1 MARIIEPHRL
11 KAERQTIFKRFSV
24 EKEMIGALG
33 LALATPGGDQLLFT
47 IFVMFVAA
55 KLAAEIF
62 ERLKQPAVA
71 GEILAGVVIGPSV
84 LGWVAPSELT
94 GALSEIGVIFL
105 LFLVGLGTKPADI
118 FRVGWRAL
126 LVAILGVVLPF
137 IAGYL
142 IMLAWGETHIE
153 AIFVGAAL
161 VATSVGI
168 TARVLGQMGLLG
180 LEVSRI
186 ILGAAVIDDILGL
199 LILAV
204 VSSLAKEG
212 GVNYVQIG
220 TTAAL
225 AVGFTLLVILV
236 GARAVSRIR
245 RRVEKLKVGQSYL
258 IFGLSLCLGLALV
271 ASYIGVAAIIGAF
284 LAGMAL
290 SESAEGTDM
299 PHQAE
304 AVTEFL
310 LPFFLTNIGMQLK
323 LDALLNRSTIIL
335 ALVVTILAV
344 VSKLIGC
351 GLAALPLGK
360 KKAAQI
366 GMGMVPRG
374 EVGVV
379 VAQIGLSLNAVDA
392 AAYGVVLFM
401 AVATTLIAPPFLVKL
416 FRGETRVDEDP
427 RVPITQ
433 IS

>member
-1 MARIIEPHRL
+1 M
-11 KAERQTIFKRFSV
+11 TNSF
-24 EKEMIGALG
+24 G
-33 LALATPGGDQLLFT
+33 LAFAATGGEQLLFT

-71 GEILAGVVIGPSV
+71 GEILAGVVIGPSI
-84 LGWVAPSELT
+84 LGWVTPSELT

-105 LFLVGLGTKPADI
+105 LFLVGLETKPADI

-126 LVAILGVVLPF
+126 LVAILGVIVPF
-137 IAGYL
+137 ITGYL
-142 IMLAWGETHIE
+142 IMLVWGETQIE

-168 TARVLGQMGLLG
+168 TARVLGQMGLLN
-180 LEVSRI
+180 LDVSRI

-204 VSSLAKEG
+204 VSSMAKDG
-212 GVNYVQIG
+212 GVNYIQIG

-225 AVGFTLLVILV
+225 AVGFTLLVIMV
-236 GARAVSRIR
+236 GARAVNRIR
-245 RRVEKLKVGQSYL
+245 TRVEKLKVGQSYL

-323 LDALLNRSTIIL
+323 LDALLNRNTIIL
-335 ALVVTILAV
+335 ALAVTILAV
-344 VSKLIGC
+344 LSKLIGC

-379 VAQIGLSLNAVDA
+379 VAQIGLSLNAVDD

-401 AVATTLIAPPFLVKL
+401 AVATTLIAPPFLVRL
-416 FRGETRVDEDP
+416 FRDEMRVDEEP
-427 RVPITQ
+427 RVPVTQ

>member
-1 MARIIEPHRL
+1 
-11 KAERQTIFKRFSV
+11 
-24 EKEMIGALG
+24 
-33 LALATPGGDQLLFT
+33 
-47 IFVMFVAA
+47 MFVAA

-105 LFLVGLGTKPADI
+105 LFLVGLETKPADI

-126 LVAILGVVLPF
+126 LVAVLGVILPF
-137 IAGYL
+137 TAGYL

-186 ILGAAVIDDILGL
+186 ILAAAVIDDILGL

-212 GVNYVQIG
+212 GVNYVLIG

-236 GARAVSRIR
+236 GARAVSHIR
-245 RRVEKLKVGQSYL
+245 TRVENLKVGQSYL

-310 LPFFLTNIGMQLK
+310 LPFFLTNIGIQLK
-323 LDALLNRSTIIL
+323 LDALLNLSTITL
-335 ALVVTILAV
+335 ALAVTILAV
-344 VSKLIGC
+344 ISKLIGC

-374 EVGVV
+374 EVGIV
-379 VAQIGLSLNAVDA
+379 VAQIGLGLNAVDA

-416 FRGETRVDEDP
+416 FRGETRVDEEP
-427 RVPITQ
+427 RVPVTQ

>member
-1 MARIIEPHRL
+1 
-11 KAERQTIFKRFSV
+11 
-24 EKEMIGALG
+24 MINQFG
-33 LALATPGGDQLLFT
+33 LVFAPSGEGHLLFT
-47 IFVMFVAA
+47 IFIMFVAA

-62 ERLKQPAVA
+62 IRLKQPAVA
-71 GEILAGVVIGPSV
+71 GEIIAGVIIGPSA
-84 LGWVAPSELT
+84 LGWVAPGELT
-94 GALSEIGVIFL
+94 NALSEIGVILL
-105 LFLVGLGTKPADI
+105 LFLVGMETKPADI

-126 LVAILGVVLPF
+126 LVAILGVIVPF
-137 IAGYL
+137 IFGYL
-142 IMLAWGETHIE
+142 IMLAWGQTQIE
-153 AIFVGAAL
+153 AIFVGAAM

-168 TARVLGQMGLLG
+168 TARVLGQMGLLN

-204 VSSLAKEG
+204 VSGIAKEG

-225 AVGFTLLVILV
+225 AIGFTLLVMMV
-236 GARAVSRIR
+236 GARAVSRIQT
-245 RRVEKLKVGQSYL
+245 RVESLKVGQSYL
-258 IFGLSLCLGLALV
+258 VFGLALCLGLALV

-284 LAGMAL
+284 LAGMAM
-290 SESAEGTDM
+290 SESAEGTDI
-299 PHQAE
+299 PQQAE

-323 LDALLNRSTIIL
+323 LDALLTRNTIIL
-335 ALVVTILAV
+335 ALIVTVLAV
-344 VSKLIGC
+344 LAKLIGC
-351 GLAALPLGK
+351 GAAAWPMGK

-379 VAQIGLSLNAVDA
+379 VAQIGLKLNAVDA
-392 AAYGVVLFM
+392 STYGIVLFM
-401 AVATTLIAPPFLVKL
+401 AVATTLIAPPFLVRL
-416 FRGETRVDEDP
+416 FKDETPVDQEP
-427 RVPITQ
+427 EFPITQ

>member
-1 MARIIEPHRL
+1 MIDSLASTGG
-11 KAERQTIFKRFSV
+11 ER
-24 EKEMIGALG
+24 
-33 LALATPGGDQLLFT
+33 LLFT

-105 LFLVGLGTKPADI
+105 LFLVGLETKPADI

-126 LVAILGVVLPF
+126 LVAVLGVILPF

-186 ILGAAVIDDILGL
+186 ILAAAVIDDILGL

-212 GVNYVQIG
+212 GVNYVLIG

-236 GARAVSRIR
+236 GARAVNRIR
-245 RRVEKLKVGQSYL
+245 TRVEKMKVGQSYL

-323 LDALLNRSTIIL
+323 LDALLNLNTITL
-335 ALVVTILAV
+335 ALAVTILAV
-344 VSKLIGC
+344 LSKLIGC
-351 GLAALPLGK
+351 GLAAWPLGK

-374 EVGVV
+374 EVGIV

-416 FRGETRVDEDP
+416 FRGETRVDEEP

>member
-1 MARIIEPHRL
+1 
-11 KAERQTIFKRFSV
+11 
-24 EKEMIGALG
+24 
-33 LALATPGGDQLLFT
+33 LAAAGGEQLLFT

-55 KLAAEIF
+55 KLAAEVF
-62 ERLKQPAVA
+62 ERLKQPAEA
-71 GEILAGVVIGPSV
+71 GEILAGVVIGPGL

-94 GALSEIGVIFL
+94 EALSEIGVIFL
-105 LFLVGLGTKPADI
+105 LFLVGLETKPADI

-126 LVAILGVVLPF
+126 LVAILGVIVPF
-137 IAGYL
+137 IFGYL
-142 IMLAWGETHIE
+142 IMLVWGETQIE
-153 AIFVGAAL
+153 AIFVGAAM
-161 VATSVGI
+161 VATSVGV

-204 VSSLAKEG
+204 VSSLAREG
-212 GVNYVQIG
+212 GVSYAQIG

-225 AVGFTLLVILV
+225 AIGFTLLVLLV
-236 GARAVSRIR
+236 GVRAVSRIST
-245 RRVEKLKVGQSYL
+245 RVEALRIGQSYL

-310 LPFFLTNIGMQLK
+310 LPFFLTNIGMRLK
-323 LDALLNRSTIIL
+323 LDALLNRDILVL
-335 ALVVTILAV
+335 ALIVTVLAV
-344 VSKLIGC
+344 LSKLIGC
-351 GLAALPLGK
+351 GLAAWPLGK
-360 KKAAQI
+360 KRAAQI

-392 AAYGVVLFM
+392 PAPM
-401 AVATTLIAPPFLVKL
+401 TWPPFLSGCRRL
-416 FRGETRVDEDP
+416 MRWSAAICYMSSTP
-427 RVPITQ
+427 RAAIASGRRRYSASIAGRFTGWRSDF
-433 IS
+433 I

>member
-1 MARIIEPHRL
+1 
-11 KAERQTIFKRFSV
+11 
-24 EKEMIGALG
+24 MINSGEH
-33 LALATPGGDQLLFT
+33 LLFT
-47 IFVMFVAA
+47 VFTMFVAA

-71 GEILAGVVIGPSV
+71 GEILAGVIIGPGA
-84 LGWVAPSELT
+84 LGLVAPSELT
-94 GALSEIGVIFL
+94 GALSEIGVILL
-105 LFLVGLGTKPADI
+105 LFLVGLETKPADI
-118 FRVGWRAL
+118 FRVGWRAM
-126 LVAILGVVLPF
+126 LVAVLGVVFPF

-142 IMLAWGETHIE
+142 IMLAWGETRIE
-153 AIFVGAAL
+153 AIFVGAAM

-168 TARVLGQMGLLG
+168 TARILGQMGLLN

-212 GVNYVQIG
+212 GVNYAQIG

-225 AVGFTLLVILV
+225 AIGFTLLVILV
-236 GARAVSRIR
+236 GARAVNRIR
-245 RRVEKLKVGQSYL
+245 PRVEKLKVGQSYL
-258 IFGLSLCLGLALV
+258 VFGLALCLGLALV

-304 AVTEFL
+304 AVTEFM
-310 LPFFLTNIGMQLK
+310 LPFFLTSIGMQLK
-323 LDALLNRSTIIL
+323 LDALLNRNTIIL
-335 ALVVTILAV
+335 AVIVTILAV
-344 VSKLIGC
+344 LAKLIGC
-351 GLAALPLGK
+351 GLAAWPLGK

-401 AVATTLIAPPFLVKL
+401 AVATTLIAPPFLVRL
-416 FRGETRVDEDP
+416 FRGETRVDKEP
-427 RVPITQ
+427 RVPVTQ

>member
-1 MARIIEPHRL
+1 MINAVG
-11 KAERQTIFKRFSV
+11 FSLASP
-24 EKEMIGALG
+24 EGA
-33 LALATPGGDQLLFT
+33 QLLYT

-71 GEILAGVVIGPSV
+71 GEILAGVIIGPSA
-84 LGWVAPSELT
+84 LGLVAPNELT

-105 LFLVGLGTKPADI
+105 LFLVGLETKPSDI
-118 FRVGWRAL
+118 FRVGWRAF
-126 LVAILGVVLPF
+126 LVAILGVIVPF
-137 IAGYL
+137 IFGYL
-142 IMLAWGETHIE
+142 IMLAWSQTQIE
-153 AIFVGAAL
+153 AIFVGAAM

-168 TARVLGQMGLLG
+168 TARVLGQMGLLN

-204 VSSLAKEG
+204 VSSLAREG

-220 TTAAL
+220 VTAAL
-225 AVGFTLLVILV
+225 AISFTILVIMV
-236 GARAVSRIR
+236 GARAVNRIR
-245 RRVEKLKVGQSYL
+245 PRVEKLKVGQSYL
-258 IFGLSLCLGLALV
+258 VFGLALCLGLALV
-271 ASYIGVAAIIGAF
+271 ASKIGVAAIIGAF

-290 SESAEGTDM
+290 SESAEGTEM
-299 PHQAE
+299 PHQVE

-323 LDALLNRSTIIL
+323 LDALLNRNTIIL
-335 ALVVTILAV
+335 ALIVTVLAV
-344 VSKLIGC
+344 LSKLIGC
-351 GLAALPLGK
+351 GVAAWPMGK

-374 EVGVV
+374 EVGIV

-392 AAYGVVLFM
+392 GTYGVVLFM
-401 AVATTLIAPPFLVKL
+401 AVATTLIAPPFLLRL
-416 FRGETRVDEDP
+416 FRGETRGARESQVQ
-427 RVPITQ
+427 VTQ